1 MENKRTILIV
11 EDDKY
16 IIHFLSVSLKE
27 EAYTFW
33 TAGTV
38 KEALSLFYAN
48 RPDLVILDL
57 GLPDGDGL
65 DVVKRIREIAS
76 TPVIVVSARQ
86 EEGEKIRLL
95 DAGADDYVTKPFYMG
110 ELLARI
116 RAALRKAEKSSTGPG
131 STFEDGDLL
140 VDYEKRRVEVAG
152 QEVHLTP
159 S

>member
-57 GLPDGDGL
+57 GLPDGDRTRSTAWGL
-65 DVVKRIREIAS
+65 GL
-76 TPVIVVSARQ
+76 PY
-86 EEGEKIRLL
+86 
-95 DAGADDYVTKPFYMG
+95 AGRWLKPT
-110 ELLARI
+110 
-116 RAALRKAEKSSTGPG
+116 AEKSG
-131 STFEDGDLL
+131 
-140 VDYEKRRVEVAG
+140 RRTARKAAPVLHSG
-152 QEVHLTP
+152 
-159 S
+159 

>member
-116 RAALRKAEKSSTGPG
+116 RAALRKAQRRAAPVRAPHLRTGICWWIMRSDGSRWPG
-131 STFEDGDLL
+131 
-140 VDYEKRRVEVAG
+140 RR
-152 QEVHLTP
+152 
-159 S
+159 SI